1 MFLPTIN
8 STRTIGF
15 DDHANLSLLLLL
27 KWSAG
32 SLTRINETIARLTR
46 KDPTKMR
53 APISTLR
60 QVSPVKKSDIR
71 SNISM
76 QFATRFQDRLEQF
89 LHYLFRCLFKIEF
102 RFFSDFPKLVQA
114 TGAGAFERE
123 HLD

>member
-8 STRTIGF
+8 NTLTIGF

-27 KWSAG
+27 KWLAG
-32 SLTRINETIARLTR
+32 SLTRISETIARLTR

-60 QVSPVKKSDIR
+60 QVIPEKKSDIR

-89 LHYLFRCLFKIEF
+89 LHYPFRCVFEIEF
-102 RFFSDFPKLVQA
+102 RFLSDFPKLVQA
-114 TGAGAFERE
+114 TGAGAFKRE
-123 HLD
+123 HLN